1 MRQNSEE
8 MTTEPDEI
16 IKRMDRLVADTS
28 PGREGTVPLNGIA
41 EPIARNHRNAIR
53 RGMSTDDIEG

>member
-1 MRQNSEE
+1 